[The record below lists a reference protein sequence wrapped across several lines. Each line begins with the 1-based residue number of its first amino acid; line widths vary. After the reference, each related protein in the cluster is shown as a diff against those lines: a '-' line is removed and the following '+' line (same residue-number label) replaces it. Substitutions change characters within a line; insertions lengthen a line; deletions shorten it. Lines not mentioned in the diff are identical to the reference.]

1 VADLAGKPQANG
13 LIVTDLPANKLGS
26 FFAFKVRVVTDYTT
40 TGIDGPISEP
50 FLLAGKPARPPTPPT
65 RDDSTNNMQIVLNVA
80 TVAQD
85 NGTPIRS
92 YHIEID
98 NGMGGAFTE
107 IQGFQTNSM
116 LLKATKSL
124 GIYPGLY
131 YRVRYRVKNA
141 IGWSEFS
148 DITYILSARRPDTPV
163 PPTIT
168 LWQGTKV
175 RVVFYLPFN
184 GGSEITKGYVE
195 LKGHDGV
202 TYETEPQNCDVTI
215 DSIFDSRVCIIPL
228 SILRGPVWNLQQ
240 GDSIVARVKFENEI
254 GLSLFSGDTVVPVL
268 MPFTPHFPQNGPR
281 RVNA

>member
-1 VADLAGKPQANG
+1 
-13 LIVTDLPANKLGS
+13 
-26 FFAFKVRVVTDYTT
+26 
-40 TGIDGPISEP
+40 
-50 FLLAGKPARPPTPPT
+50 
-65 RDDSTNNMQIVLNVA
+65 
-80 TVAQD
+80 
-85 NGTPIRS
+85 
-92 YHIEID
+92 
-98 NGMGGAFTE
+98 MGGAFSE
-107 IQGFQTNSM
+107 IQGFKTNSM

-168 LWQGTKV
+168 LWQGVKI

-184 GGSEITKGYVE
+184 GGSEIFKGYVE
-195 LKGHDGV
+195 LKGHDGL
-202 TYETEPQNCDVTI
+202 TYETEPQNCDATL

-228 SILRGPVWNLQQ
+228 NILRGPVWNLQQ